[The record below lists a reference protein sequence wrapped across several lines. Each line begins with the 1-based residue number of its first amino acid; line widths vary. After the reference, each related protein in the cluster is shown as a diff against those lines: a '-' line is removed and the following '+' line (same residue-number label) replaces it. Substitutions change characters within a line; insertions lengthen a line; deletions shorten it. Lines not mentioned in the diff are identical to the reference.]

1 MKSFSHTIIL
11 VLRLGCNLNL
21 GAKERNVFH
30 LSLLVYLS
38 GGCAAPFNSCTKSR
52 PSVWLDKMFLYHSK
66 KQILLTEIIFVV
78 AAMCHFGCCGR
89 WLSSSC
95 QLLVFF
101 HQPHFQNNESW
112 RLVLACSGLLVRIGC
127 GWNLLPELE
136 AVTGWIWAS
145 ESLLWKG
152 KWTISRLNSL
162 LKWHAFFSAAILL
175 VGTLNSCIRSMG
187 MIINAELRIQI
198 LPFLLHLSILSF
210 EENTGYFM

>member
-1 MKSFSHTIIL
+1 MCTTCHCWCTCQAVVLLIL
-11 VLRLGCNLNL
+11 TVVQNPG
-21 GAKERNVFH
+21 
-30 LSLLVYLS
+30 LLFGLTK
-38 GGCAAPFNSCTKSR
+38 CLCTT
-52 PSVWLDKMFLYHSK
+52 VK
-66 KQILLTEIIFVV
+66 KQILLTVIIFVV

-101 HQPHFQNNESW
+101 HQPHFQNNKSW
-112 RLVLACSGLLVRIGC
+112 KLVLACSGLLVSIGC

-136 AVTGWIWAS
+136 AITGWIWAS
-145 ESLLWKG
+145 ERLLWKG